1 MKNSILIPGLKYST
15 ASQRGKGR
23 LSRVDLMESKCLPL
37 PNQKNYE
44 YGNEMAYK
52 LACEQLAKIDDIEQ
66 QCHKS
71 GARYQEIDSKKVIII
86 KYLNQSYQI
95 TVPNI
100 EISLTDSEEKVP
112 IRDKVLILHYLTS
125 AKGNL
130 ATNKLITYRE
140 LPEGGNYSP
149 TFSKRT
155 IKPLIHHFGKEPQRL
170 VDAAEKLGGHKADYG
185 DVAVTINAFS
195 QVPITLV
202 LWQGDTEFAPEGN
215 IIFDATISDYL
226 STEDITVLCET
237 ITWRLINYSRR
248 AYGD

>member
-1 MKNSILIPGLKYST
+1 
-15 ASQRGKGR
+15 
-23 LSRVDLMESKCLPL
+23 MESKCVPL

-52 LACEQLAKIDDIEQ
+52 LACEQLARIDDIEQ

-71 GARYQEIDSKKVIII
+71 GALYQEIDSKKVITI
-86 KYLNQSYQI
+86 KYLDQSYQI
-95 TVPNI
+95 TLPNI
-100 EISLTDSEEKVP
+100 EISLTDSEEQVP

-125 AKGNL
+125 AKGNP
-130 ATNKLITYRE
+130 AANKLITCRE
-140 LPEGGNYSP
+140 LPEGSNYSP

-155 IKPLIHHFGKEPQRL
+155 IKPLVHHFGQEPQRL
-170 VDAAEKLGGHKADYG
+170 VDVAEKLGGHKADYG
-185 DVAVTINAFS
+185 DVSVTINAFS

-202 LWQGDTEFAPEGN
+202 LWQGDTEFAPEGS

-237 ITWRLINYSRR
+237 ITWRLINYLRR